1 MVKVNDIEFMKKRNT
16 FKILDLFK
24 YTKMTMIM
32 KTVDTD
38 YTTNIKGLGHNIRS
52 N

>member
-1 MVKVNDIEFMKKRNT
+1 M
-16 FKILDLFK
+16 FK
-24 YTKMTMIM
+24 YKKNDNETSLRLM